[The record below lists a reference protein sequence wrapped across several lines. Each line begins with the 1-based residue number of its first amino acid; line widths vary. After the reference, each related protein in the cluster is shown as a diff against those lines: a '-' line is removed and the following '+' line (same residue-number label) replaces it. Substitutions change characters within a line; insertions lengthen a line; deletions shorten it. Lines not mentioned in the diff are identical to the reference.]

1 MPVESLWTVLDRVGL
16 PPSAAP
22 ASSALVAIHDPCTTR
37 YENHIQDAVRHL
49 LGKLGVQVSELKD
62 NRSLTTCCG
71 YGGHMA
77 FANPEVADKVV
88 HRRIHDSEADYLTY
102 CAMCRDNF
110 AARGKRTL
118 HLLDLF
124 CTSGSGDP
132 AERRGPGYSQRHENR
147 AKLKN
152 RMLKDLWGES
162 VAEKEGY
169 EAVKLRISS
178 EVQELMDK
186 RLILEEDLC
195 AVIHFAET
203 SNTKLL
209 NRQTGHFMAHHKPA
223 VVTYW
228 VEYSRDGDEFVVH
241 NAYSHRM
248 EVQEGAQ
255 S

>member
-1 MPVESLWTVLDRVGL
+1 
-16 PPSAAP
+16 
-22 ASSALVAIHDPCTTR
+22 
-37 YENHIQDAVRHL
+37 
-49 LGKLGVQVSELKD
+49 
-62 NRSLTTCCG
+62 
-71 YGGHMA
+71 MA

-110 AARGKRTL
+110 AARGKRTF
-118 HLLDLF
+118 HLLDLI
-124 CTSGSGDP
+124 CSSGSGDP

-152 RMLKDLWGES
+152 RMLKELWGET
-162 VAEKEGY
+162 VAEREGY
-169 EAVKLRISS
+169 EAIKLRIPSN
-178 EVQELMDK
+178 VQALMDK
-186 RLILEEDLC
+186 RLILEEDLR

-209 NRQTGHFMAHHKPA
+209 NRQTNHFMAHHKPA

-248 EVQEGAQ
+248 EVQEVAQ

>member
-1 MPVESLWTVLDRVGL
+1 
-16 PPSAAP
+16 
-22 ASSALVAIHDPCTTR
+22 
-37 YENHIQDAVRHL
+37 
-49 LGKLGVQVSELKD
+49 
-62 NRSLTTCCG
+62 
-71 YGGHMA
+71 MA

-110 AARGKRTL
+110 AARGKRTF
-118 HLLDLF
+118 HLLDLI
-124 CTSGSGDP
+124 CSSGSGDR

-152 RMLKDLWGES
+152 RMLKDLWGET
-162 VAEKEGY
+162 VAEREGY

-178 EVQELMDK
+178 DVQALMDK
-186 RLILEEDLC
+186 RLILEEDLR

-209 NRQTGHFMAHHKPA
+209 NLQTSHFMAHHKPA
-223 VVTYW
+223 AVTYW
-228 VEYSRDGDEFVVH
+228 VEYSHDDDEFVIH

-248 EVQEGAQ
+248 EIVEEAKP
-255 S
+255 